1 MPSQVDIQ
9 ILLLTLFPCVMS
21 SGASAMLDI
30 HRVSPVRGQ
39 LEPYDPRTPK
49 GCRYIQCTETPSEL
63 KVVQT
68 YCLLTLGESISYY
81 ISGILGFAAA
91 RNSSYV
97 RTASE
102 AGTL

>member
-1 MPSQVDIQ
+1 
-9 ILLLTLFPCVMS
+9 
-21 SGASAMLDI
+21 MLDI

-63 KVVQT
+63 KVQT
-68 YCLLTLGESISYY
+68 YCLPRESNSYY

-97 RTASE
+97 
-102 AGTL
+102 